1 MRGPRFWGASCSG
14 TSGTWPR
21 PSRPETVT
29 RLNDFLSFVS
39 RMPLTLELT
48 EAQNFLFAL
57 MQDRFPAVAAR
68 AAQDPK
74 AQTLAK
80 QLVALMETVHFS
92 PVRYLKLLA

>member
-1 MRGPRFWGASCSG
+1 M
-14 TSGTWPR
+14 
-21 PSRPETVT
+21 T

-48 EAQNFLFAL
+48 AAQNFLFAL

-68 AAQDPK
+68 ATQDPK
-74 AQTLAK
+74 ALNLAK